1 MKKLKEI
8 GMGAFRPDGFG
19 AGGYRHK
26 NTTAPLSDADTA
38 FSRYSQRVN
47 KGYEFEEMEEDDEDI
62 ILECRVYRA
71 GKYML
76 VETLDNLNETS
87 VDDLNVMNQKLVNQS
102 RNSKEKVD
110 DLEDLDDMIDEM
122 SAGGVAGPAV
132 PMGFT
137 SKGRPETA
145 RQRKKRQK
153 FNREKSF
160 PYRD

>member
-26 NTTAPLSDADTA
+26 NTAAPLSDADTD
-38 FSRYSQRVN
+38 FSRSYQRVN
-47 KGYEFEEMEEDDEDI
+47 KGYEFDEVEEEDEDI

-76 VETLDNLNETS
+76 VETLDNINEVS
-87 VDDLNVMNQKLVNQS
+87 VDALNAMNQKLVNQS
-102 RNSKEKVD
+102 RKSKEKVK

-145 RQRKKRQK
+145 KQRKRRQK

-160 PYRD
+160 PYRG